1 MTTALKKQIGLYGLT
16 MIAVGSSIGSGI
28 FITPSD
34 IASLLGSG
42 YEIIL
47 VWVIGGVVALTGAL
61 TFAELGALFP
71 KAGGIYVYIREAYGS
86 LLAFLYGWTILT
98 VITSGAIAALS
109 IAFARYVSVLVPL
122 DQRGIQI
129 VAFTAIV
136 VVTGINVI
144 GVKIAELFS
153 SVFTTLKLVGIL
165 AVVCVGI
172 TLGNYLSVDAQNIG
186 LTMSGN
192 STFALALI
200 GVLWSYGGWHHAS
213 YLSAETKNATRT
225 VPRAMIIGAIIITV
239 MYVTTNLAYLSLLP
253 IDQISTSR
261 AVASDALMQVLPS
274 GAILIAVLIAISTF
288 GTAGIYTL
296 SAPRIY
302 FAMSRDKCFFK
313 GLSRIHPRFK
323 TPVNAVL
330 VQSGWSIILLFFWGT
345 FERLITYVVFMDWI
359 FLTLSAMS
367 IFIFRRKMKDR
378 DQSLYKTNFY
388 PIVPLIFIGI
398 SSWFIIHT
406 MIGRPEQA
414 IAGLILLGIGLP
426 VYFYFRKVEKDS
438 NPGG

>member
-1 MTTALKKQIGLYGLT
+1 
-16 MIAVGSSIGSGI
+16 
-28 FITPSD
+28 
-34 IASLLGSG
+34 
-42 YEIIL
+42 
-47 VWVIGGVVALTGAL
+47 
-61 TFAELGALFP
+61 
-71 KAGGIYVYIREAYGS
+71 
-86 LLAFLYGWTILT
+86 
-98 VITSGAIAALS
+98 
-109 IAFARYVSVLVPL
+109 
-122 DQRGIQI
+122 
-129 VAFTAIV
+129 
-136 VVTGINVI
+136 
-144 GVKIAELFS
+144 
-153 SVFTTLKLVGIL
+153 
-165 AVVCVGI
+165 
-172 TLGNYLSVDAQNIG
+172 
-186 LTMSGN
+186 
-192 STFALALI
+192 
-200 GVLWSYGGWHHAS
+200 
-213 YLSAETKNATRT
+213 
-225 VPRAMIIGAIIITV
+225 MIIGAIIITV